1 MTDPFLLDPD
11 SPVIPPFLD
20 ALETLFAAMDTA
32 YEKVAEACGFHC
44 DGCGDSCCQTRFY
57 HHTLLEYLYLR
68 KGWQALPEP
77 DKGDI
82 LRRAVQVDN
91 ARTDSAGR
99 GHPSMCPV
107 NLSGRC
113 RLYRFRPMIC
123 RLHGIAH
130 ELTGAEGGTR
140 KGPGCDLFTRVVGN
154 NPDIRLDRTPFYR
167 EMALLE
173 KELRRQTGFNDR
185 IRVTIARMILYAADK
200 KPGKTMPLAEQ
211 NGSGPGGRI

>member
-91 ARTDSAGR
+91 ARTDSAGPLR
-99 GHPSMCPV
+99 NRLTRRSK
-107 NLSGRC
+107 SGRTAAIIS
-113 RLYRFRPMIC
+113 RRFAAVR
-123 RLHGIAH
+123 G
-130 ELTGAEGGTR
+130 
-140 KGPGCDLFTRVVGN
+140 
-154 NPDIRLDRTPFYR
+154 
-167 EMALLE
+167 
-173 KELRRQTGFNDR
+173 LRRHAW
-185 IRVTIARMILYAADK
+185 TIARRSCCAS
-200 KPGKTMPLAEQ
+200 
-211 NGSGPGGRI
+211 SGELGRGG